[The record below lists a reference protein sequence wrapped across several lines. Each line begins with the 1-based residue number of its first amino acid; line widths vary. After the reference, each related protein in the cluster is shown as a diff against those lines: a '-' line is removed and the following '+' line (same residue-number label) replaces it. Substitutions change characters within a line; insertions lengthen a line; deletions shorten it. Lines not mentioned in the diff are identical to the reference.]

1 MTSSVSE
8 PTVQT
13 SGLAHAP
20 LLRNLMLS
28 AAFSVLVLSLL
39 FGLIV
44 KGGGEVGPALLL
56 EAFQS
61 LSAVWVLAYA
71 VSEFVQAGFRA
82 ARYRL
87 LLQVGGKGEVPPMR
101 HLYLVTLARNMLVD
115 LLPGRAGELGYVAL
129 LKRGYRVEVE
139 NGFSSLAISILLDV
153 VALAAVVFLAMAPM
167 LIGLLGAGSYA
178 AAAAGICIL
187 LAVAWWGWFT
197 FFPRF
202 IRHPLYLR
210 LTGAWPWLR
219 KPSNFLERLA
229 DTIEATRNAN
239 CWGRMLA
246 WSGLVRVG
254 KYTGL
259 YLLFQSVTRAMWPEL
274 AELSPWA
281 ILLTLI
287 LAEGAAAL
295 PLPAFMSFG
304 PYEAGGTAAL
314 VLMGFEASQAALTL
328 LVVHVVSQAVGYLIG
343 GTALI
348 LYLYLAPHRM
358 DHEPVRSPASAIPRR
373 HPLRAWL
380 FPVTMSVLA
389 VLVAG
394 WTYRAST
401 KLGAWTAPEA
411 GVALDMPDEARQRLL
426 KAVGEDEGFLVW
438 SSNRHGNHDILR
450 LSLPGLRLE
459 RLTDHPHTETYP
471 RISPDGRHL
480 VFCRSRQPWVSQRN
494 PREWDLILMDLE
506 TGEERMLTEFG
517 YQPAWTQEGG
527 EVIFVR
533 QGRQLVR
540 HRLSDGREEVL
551 FESGKNGLP
560 EGLEF
565 QTPDPGT
572 DGSPM
577 AVTLRGSRRAAVLLE
592 AGRPPERV
600 ISSAGCQLSWSPD
613 GSFLYWTDHGGPSG
627 LQFFRSGPPAES
639 PGVWLDIPGQY
650 SHQYFPRLNASGDIL
665 VMAASTGGHEHD
677 TADYEIHLW
686 RVGEADTRTARVT
699 FHSGNDGWPDV
710 YLRPDDR

>member
-1 MTSSVSE
+1 MTLKTIFVTYS
-8 PTVQT
+8 
-13 SGLAHAP
+13 P
-20 LLRNLMLS
+20 LLRNLTLS

-39 FGLIV
+39 FGLIIR
-44 KGGGEVGPALLL
+44 GGGEVGPALLVK
-56 EAFQS
+56 AFQS
-61 LSAVWVLAYA
+61 LSVLWVLAYA
-71 VSEFVQAGFRA
+71 GSEFVQAGFRA

-139 NGFSSLAISILLDV
+139 NGFSSLAISILLDM

-167 LIGLLGAGSYA
+167 LMELMGAGAYA
-178 AAAAGICIL
+178 GATLGVCLL
-187 LAVAWWGWFT
+187 LALAWWGWFT
-197 FFPRF
+197 VFPKLM
-202 IRHPLYLR
+202 RHPLYLR
-210 LTGAWPWLR
+210 LTGAWRWIR
-219 KPSNFLERLA
+219 KPSRFLERLA
-229 DTIEATRNAN
+229 DTIVATRRAK

-348 LYLYLAPHRM
+348 LYLYLAPHRV
-358 DHEPVRSPASAIPRR
+358 DHEPVRSPASAVSLRPL
-373 HPLRAWL
+373 LRAWM
-380 FPVTMSVLA
+380 FPVTMSVIA

-411 GVALDMPDEARQRLL
+411 GKALEMPEEARTQLL
-426 KAVGEDEGFLVW
+426 EAVGEEEGFLVW

-450 LSLPGLRLE
+450 LTLPGLRVE

-480 VFCRSRQPWVSQRN
+480 VFCRSRRPWVSQRN
-494 PREWDLILMDLE
+494 PREWNLVLMDLE
-506 TGEERMLTEFG
+506 TGEERILTEFG
-517 YQPAWTQEGG
+517 YQPAWTREGG
-527 EVIFVR
+527 AVIFVR
-533 QGRQLVR
+533 QGNQLVR
-540 HRLSDGREEVL
+540 HRISDGEEEVL
-551 FESGKNGLP
+551 FESGRNGLP
-560 EGLEF
+560 DGLEF
-565 QTPDPGT
+565 QTPDPGPE
-572 DGSPM
+572 GAPM
-577 AVTLRGSRRAAVLLE
+577 AVTLRGSHRAAVLLE
-592 AGRPPERV
+592 GGEAPERV
-600 ISSAGCQLSWSPD
+600 VSAAGCQLSWSPD

-627 LQFFRSGPPAES
+627 LQFFRSPPDANE
-639 PGVWLDIPGQY
+639 PGVWLDIPGEY
-650 SHQYFPRLNASGDIL
+650 SHQYFPRLNATGEVL

-686 RVGEADTRTARVT
+686 RVGEADARTARVT
-699 FHSGNDGWPDV
+699 FHSGNDGWPD
-710 YLRPDDR
+710 LFLGRDSQ